1 MTAGYAGE
9 HPQNKSSVGR
19 DMVRRAQELNR
30 GVMLVTELSRD
41 QLSEFAGLLVT
52 LLIFFSID
60 AKFRFR
66 RSDASQKTLFRV
78 SSIVGGLAAVTAL
91 AVVWVELFLP
101 EDNKMIHVLVY
112 FVPASLAIIAAFVLS
127 VEVIFMRK
135 SGRESNDASQE
146 G

>member
-1 MTAGYAGE
+1 
-9 HPQNKSSVGR
+9 
-19 DMVRRAQELNR
+19 
-30 GVMLVTELSRD
+30 MLVTELSRD

-112 FVPASLAIIAAFVLS
+112 FVPASLA
-127 VEVIFMRK
+127 
-135 SGRESNDASQE
+135 
-146 G
+146 

>member
-1 MTAGYAGE
+1 
-9 HPQNKSSVGR
+9 
-19 DMVRRAQELNR
+19 
-30 GVMLVTELSRD
+30 MLITELSRD

-66 RSDASQKTLFRV
+66 RRDASQKTLFRV